1 MSLKLDTLA
10 YTNRLRRLPPEHK
23 LIFAIVTLLISLATH
38 PPVQIIIALWMG
50 IWTVVYAKIPAGIY
64 IRILAVAS
72 FFWLTSLP
80 ALVING
86 ISVVDI
92 SQVQNDSWFGLNLGY
107 YYIYISRNGFYQALT
122 IFTRAFA
129 SVSCLYFLMLT
140 VPFTEVLET
149 LRRFKFPTLL
159 IELLLLMY
167 RFIFILWNTA
177 TDLSIAQKSRLGYR
191 NFRTSIKS
199 LALLVGQLLKRTLQK
214 YSQFSLGLE
223 ARGMN
228 GEFRVYAPRRY
239 RPSKR
244 YIVEAIVGCVILIA
258 LEWWLNARIF
268 T

>member
-10 YTNRLRRLPPEHK
+10 YTNQLRGLPPEHK
-23 LIFAIVTLLISLATH
+23 LIFALTTLLISLATH
-38 PPVQIIIALWMG
+38 PPVQILIALWMG

-80 ALVING
+80 ALIING
-86 ISVVDI
+86 ASVADI
-92 SQVQNDSWFGLNLGY
+92 AQVQSDSWFGLNFGY
-107 YYIYISRNGFYQALT
+107 YYIYISRSGFSQALT

-140 VPFTEVLET
+140 VPFTEVLQT
-149 LRRFKFPTLL
+149 LRRFKFPSLL

-191 NFRTSIKS
+191 DFRTGIKS
-199 LALLVGQLLKRTLQK
+199 LALLVAQLLKRTLQK
-214 YSQFSLGLE
+214 YSQFCLGLE

-244 YIVEAIVGCVILIA
+244 YILEAVIGSVILIS
-258 LEWWLNARIF
+258 LEWWLNAGIF

>member
-10 YTNRLRRLPPEHK
+10 YTNRLRGLPPEHK
-23 LIFAIVTLLISLATH
+23 LIFAIVTLFISLITH
-38 PPVQIIIALWMG
+38 PPIQILIALWMG

-64 IRILAVAS
+64 FRILAVAS

-86 ISVVDI
+86 ISVADI
-92 SQVQNDSWFGLNLGY
+92 SQVQNDSWFGFNLGY
-107 YYIYISRNGFYQALT
+107 YYIYISRAGFYQALT

-140 VPFTEVLET
+140 VPFTEVMET

-177 TDLSIAQKSRLGYR
+177 TELSIAQKSRLGYR
-191 NFRTSIKS
+191 DFRTSIKS
-199 LALLVGQLLKRTLQK
+199 LALLIGQLLKRTLQK

-244 YIVEAIVGCVILIA
+244 YILEAVVGCVILIS

-268 T
+268 A

>member
-10 YTNRLRRLPPEHK
+10 YTNKLRGLPPEHK
-23 LIFAIVTLLISLATH
+23 LIFAIVTLLISLIAH
-38 PPVQIIIALWMG
+38 PPVQILIALWMG

-64 IRILAVAS
+64 IKILAVAS

-80 ALVING
+80 ALIING
-86 ISVVDI
+86 ISVADI
-92 SQVQNDSWFGLNLGY
+92 AQIQSDSWQGLNLGF
-107 YYIYISRNGFYQALT
+107 YYIYVSRSGFYQALT

-140 VPFTEVLET
+140 VPFTEVLQT
-149 LRRFKFPTLL
+149 LRRFKFPSLL

-191 NFRTSIKS
+191 DFRIGIKS

-214 YSQFSLGLE
+214 YSQFYLGLE
-223 ARGMN
+223 ARGMS

-239 RPSKR
+239 RASSR
-244 YIVEAIVGCVILIA
+244 YILEAVIGCSILIGI
-258 LEWWLNARIF
+258 EWWLNAGIF
-268 T
+268 A

>member
-10 YTNRLRRLPPEHK
+10 YTNKLRGLPPEHK
-23 LIFAIVTLLISLATH
+23 LIFALTTLLISLSTH
-38 PPVQIIIALWMG
+38 PPIQILIALWMG
-50 IWTVVYAKIPAGIY
+50 IWTVVYAKIPAGTY
-64 IRILAVAS
+64 FKILAVAS

-80 ALVING
+80 ALIINA
-86 ISVVDI
+86 ISIADVLK
-92 SQVQNDSWFGLNLGY
+92 VQNDAWQGFTFSS
-107 YYIYISRNGFYQALT
+107 YYIYISPSGFYQALN

-140 VPFTEVLET
+140 VPFTEVLQT

-177 TDLSIAQKSRLGYR
+177 TDLSIAQQSRLGYR

-223 ARGMN
+223 ARGMS

-239 RPSKR
+239 RSSTR
-244 YIVEAIVGCVILIA
+244 YIIEAIIGWVILIV

>member
-10 YTNRLRRLPPEHK
+10 YTNRLRGLPPEHK
-23 LIFAIVTLLISLATH
+23 LIFAIVTLLISLAAH
-38 PPVQIIIALWMG
+38 PPVQILIALWMG

-86 ISVVDI
+86 VSVTDI
-92 SQVQNDSWFGLNLGY
+92 AQVRDDSWQGLNFGF
-107 YYIYISRNGFYQALT
+107 YYIYISRSGFLQALT

-140 VPFTEVLET
+140 VPFTEVLQT
-149 LRRFKFPTLL
+149 LRRFKFPSLL

-191 NFRTSIKS
+191 DFRTSIKS
-199 LALLVGQLLKRTLQK
+199 LALLVAQLLKRTLQK

-239 RPSKR
+239 RPSSR
-244 YIVEAIVGCVILIA
+244 YIIEAVIGCVILIS
-258 LEWWLNARIF
+258 LEWWLNAGIF

>member
-10 YTNRLRRLPPEHK
+10 YTNRLRGLPPEHK

-38 PPVQIIIALWMG
+38 PPVQILIALWMG

-86 ISVVDI
+86 VSVADI
-92 SQVQNDSWFGLNLGY
+92 SQVQSDAWQGFNLGF
-107 YYIYISRNGFYQALT
+107 YYIYISRSGFYQALA

-140 VPFTEVLET
+140 VPFTEVLQT

-191 NFRTSIKS
+191 NFNTSIKS

-223 ARGMN
+223 SRGMS

-244 YIVEAIVGCVILIA
+244 YILEAVIGCVILII
-258 LEWWLNARIF
+258 LEWWLNAGIF

>member
-10 YTNRLRRLPPEHK
+10 YTNKLRGLPPEHK
-23 LIFAIVTLLISLATH
+23 LVFAVTTLLISLSTH
-38 PPVQIIIALWMG
+38 PPIQILIALWMG
-50 IWTVVYAKIPAGIY
+50 IWTVVYAKIPASIY

-80 ALVING
+80 ALILNI
-86 ISVVDI
+86 ISITDVLK
-92 SQVQNDSWFGLNLGY
+92 VQNDVWQGFRLNY
-107 YYIYISRNGFYQALT
+107 YYIYISRSGFYQALA
-122 IFTRAFA
+122 ICTRAFA

-140 VPFTEVLET
+140 VPFTEVLQT

-223 ARGMN
+223 ARGT
-228 GEFRVYAPRRY
+228 GYEFKIYSPRRY
-239 RPSKR
+239 RSSKR
-244 YIVEAIVGCVILIA
+244 YIIEAIIGWVILIV
-258 LEWWLNARIF
+258 LEWCLNAKIF

>member
-10 YTNRLRRLPPEHK
+10 YTNKLREVPPEHK
-23 LIFAIVTLLISLATH
+23 SIFAIVTLLISHATH
-38 PPVQIIIALWMG
+38 PPIQIIIALWMG

-64 IRILAVAS
+64 IKILAAAS

-86 ISVVDI
+86 VSLSDI
-92 SQVQNDSWFGLNLGY
+92 SSIQSDSWLGLNLGE
-107 YYIYISRNGFYQALT
+107 YYIYLSHKGFHQALT

-140 VPFTEVLET
+140 VPFTEVLQT

-167 RFIFILWNTA
+167 RFFFIFLNTA
-177 TDLSIAQKSRLGYR
+177 TELSIALKSRLGYR
-191 NFRTSIKS
+191 NYRTGIRS
-199 LALLVGQLLKRTLQK
+199 LALLIGQLLKRTLQK
-214 YSQFSLGLE
+214 YSQFSLGIE
-223 ARGMN
+223 ARGTN
-228 GEFRVYAPRRY
+228 YEFRVYAPRRY

-244 YIVEAIVGCVILIA
+244 YILEGIVGCVILIA
-258 LEWWLNARIF
+258 LEWWLNAGIF
-268 T
+268 A